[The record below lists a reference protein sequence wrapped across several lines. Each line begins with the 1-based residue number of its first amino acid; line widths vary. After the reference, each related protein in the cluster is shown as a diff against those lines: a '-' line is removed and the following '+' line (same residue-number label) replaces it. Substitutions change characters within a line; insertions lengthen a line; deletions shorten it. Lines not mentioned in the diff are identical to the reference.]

1 MDSPQVSF
9 IGTWQ
14 TWLMNVICPLS
25 LGRAVAGAGTSNL
38 LEFVL
43 ESKHICHPLSFMQE
57 GGAAL
62 HLPVA
67 KETT

>member
-1 MDSPQVSF
+1 MANERD
-9 IGTWQ
+9 
-14 TWLMNVICPLS
+14 LS
-25 LGRAVAGAGTSNL
+25 TEPGEGCGGAGTSNP